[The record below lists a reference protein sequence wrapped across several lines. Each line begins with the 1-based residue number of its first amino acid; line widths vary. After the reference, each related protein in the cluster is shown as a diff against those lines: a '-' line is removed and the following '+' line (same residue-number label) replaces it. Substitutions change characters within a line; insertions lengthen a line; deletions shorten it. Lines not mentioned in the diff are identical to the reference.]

1 MSNKKNLLNEAT
13 IRRFMS
19 LANMQPLSEN
29 FLDNVDESDDET
41 VEEGTESEE
50 TVEEGAESE
59 ETVEESTDAE
69 ETVEEGTETEETV
82 EEEIDLTLEEEEEEI
97 PMDMGAEEAPMD
109 PMDDMP
115 AEEGTEVT
123 LTGDQVASV
132 RAALEDALAL
142 VGELGGEEA
151 PMDAELPMADEL
163 PPEEPGLEDE
173 EPAGEEDLALE
184 FLDDDAVV
192 QEVFKRVVSRIA
204 KKD

>member
-41 VEEGTESEE
+41 VEES
-50 TVEEGAESE
+50 A
-59 ETVEESTDAE
+59 DAD
-69 ETVEEGTETEETV
+69 TEETV
-82 EEEIDLTLEEEEEEI
+82 EEEIDLTLEEEEEEL
-97 PMDMGAEEAPMD
+97 PMDMGPEEPGLEGDEA

-123 LTGDQVASV
+123 LDGDQVAAV

-142 VGELGGEEA
+142 VGEIGGDEA
-151 PMDAELPMADEL
+151 PMDDELPGDAEL
-163 PPEEPGLEDE
+163 PPEEEAPLEDE
-173 EPAGEEDLALE
+173 EPAGDEELALE
-184 FLDDDAVV
+184 FLDDDTVV

>member
-50 TVEEGAESE
+50 TVEEGTESE

-123 LTGDQVASV
+123 LTGVQVASV

-151 PMDAELPMADEL
+151 PMDEPMDEPMDDLAPEADADE
-163 PPEEPGLEDE
+163 
-173 EPAGEEDLALE
+173 AMEEDTAIAE

>member
-50 TVEEGAESE
+50 TVEEGTESE

-151 PMDAELPMADEL
+151 PMDEPMDEPMDDLAPEADADE
-163 PPEEPGLEDE
+163 
-173 EPAGEEDLALE
+173 AMEEDAAIAE

>member
-50 TVEEGAESE
+50 TVEEGAD
-59 ETVEESTDAE
+59 TE
-69 ETVEEGTETEETV
+69 ETVEEGTESEETV
-82 EEEIDLTLEEEEEEI
+82 EEEIDLTLEEEEEEL
-97 PMDMGAEEAPMD
+97 PMDMGPEEPGLEGDEAPMD
-109 PMDDMP
+109 AMDDMP

-123 LTGDQVASV
+123 LDGDQVATV
-132 RAALEDALAL
+132 QAALEDALAL
-142 VGELGGEEA
+142 VGELGGEGA
-151 PMDAELPMADEL
+151 
-163 PPEEPGLEDE
+163 PPEEPMDAPMDE
-173 EPAGEEDLALE
+173 PMDDMAPEADADEEEDLALE
-184 FLDDDAVV
+184 FLDDDAVI

>member
-41 VEEGTESEE
+41 VEES
-50 TVEEGAESE
+50 A
-59 ETVEESTDAE
+59 DAD
-69 ETVEEGTETEETV
+69 TEETV
-82 EEEIDLTLEEEEEEI
+82 EEEIDLNL
-97 PMDMGAEEAPMD
+97 DEEAPMD
-109 PMDDMP
+109 EPAMDDLGGEDMGPEEPGLEGDEAPMDDMP

-123 LTGDQVASV
+123 LDGDQVAAV

-142 VGELGGEEA
+142 VGEIGGDEA
-151 PMDAELPMADEL
+151 PMDDELPMDEEL
-163 PPEEPGLEDE
+163 PPEEAPLEDE
-173 EPAGEEDLALE
+173 EPAGDEELALE
-184 FLDDDAVV
+184 FLDDDTVV

>member
-50 TVEEGAESE
+50 TVEEGA
-59 ETVEESTDAE
+59 DADTE

-82 EEEIDLTLEEEEEEI
+82 EEEIDLTLEEEEEEL
-97 PMDMGAEEAPMD
+97 PMDMGPEEPGLEGDEA

-123 LTGDQVASV
+123 LDGDQVATV
-132 RAALEDALAL
+132 QAALEDALAL
-142 VGELGGEEA
+142 VGELGEKA
-151 PMDAELPMADEL
+151 PRRRSRWTRRWMSRLTTRHQRPM
-163 PPEEPGLEDE
+163 PTK
-173 EPAGEEDLALE
+173 
-184 FLDDDAVV
+184 
-192 QEVFKRVVSRIA
+192 KRI
-204 KKD
+204 

>member
-50 TVEEGAESE
+50 TVEEG
-59 ETVEESTDAE
+59 
-69 ETVEEGTETEETV
+69 TETEETV
-82 EEEIDLTLEEEEEEI
+82 EEEIDLNL
-97 PMDMGAEEAPMD
+97 DEEAPMD
-109 PMDDMP
+109 EPAIDDLGGEDMGPEEPGLEGDEAPMADMP
-115 AEEGTEVT
+115 AEEGAEVT
-123 LTGDQVASV
+123 LDGDQVASV

-142 VGELGGEEA
+142 VGELGGDEA
-151 PMDAELPMADEL
+151 PMDDELPMDGEL
-163 PPEEPGLEDE
+163 PPEEAPLEDE
-173 EPAGEEDLALE
+173 EGGEEDLALE

>member
-50 TVEEGAESE
+50 TVEEGTESE

-151 PMDAELPMADEL
+151 PVEDELGDEPMDDLAPEADADE
-163 PPEEPGLEDE
+163 
-173 EPAGEEDLALE
+173 AMEEDAAIAE

>member
-1 MSNKKNLLNEAT
+1 
-13 IRRFMS
+13 MS

-151 PMDAELPMADEL
+151 PMDEPMDEPMDDLAPEADADE
-163 PPEEPGLEDE
+163 
-173 EPAGEEDLALE
+173 AMEEDTAIAE

>member
-50 TVEEGAESE
+50 TVEEGTES
-59 ETVEESTDAE
+59 E

-151 PMDAELPMADEL
+151 PMDDELPMDDEPPADLAPEADADE
-163 PPEEPGLEDE
+163 
-173 EPAGEEDLALE
+173 AMEEDAAIAE